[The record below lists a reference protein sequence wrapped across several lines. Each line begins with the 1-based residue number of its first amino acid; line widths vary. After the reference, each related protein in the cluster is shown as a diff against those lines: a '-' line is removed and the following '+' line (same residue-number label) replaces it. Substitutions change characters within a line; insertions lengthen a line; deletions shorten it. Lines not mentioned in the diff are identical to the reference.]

1 MRGFFQHDKLC
12 QVSTGCPTT
21 VALTVGCSE
30 HWINGNLAWKIHVE
44 PGKFWNFM
52 YFVHGNPA
60 RKSFHETKSMLNVV
74 MYDSALRH
82 CGSSLNHLS
91 LHHLWIAIRLRHVV
105 SIDNTRCGRAGP
117 VFFKARFES
126 RTATSGGYF
135 VTYEGWCDQHSGA
148 GFCPPPLCCCW
159 WIMDPCKS

>member
-1 MRGFFQHDKLC
+1 
-12 QVSTGCPTT
+12 
-21 VALTVGCSE
+21 
-30 HWINGNLAWKIHVE
+30 
-44 PGKFWNFM
+44 M

-105 SIDNTRCGRAGP
+105 SIDNTRCGRAAQYFSRLDLSLEQLHP
-117 VFFKARFES
+117 VAISLLMKAGVINIAVQDFVHHPCVVV
-126 RTATSGGYF
+126 GG
-135 VTYEGWCDQHSGA
+135 
-148 GFCPPPLCCCW
+148 
-159 WIMDPCKS
+159 